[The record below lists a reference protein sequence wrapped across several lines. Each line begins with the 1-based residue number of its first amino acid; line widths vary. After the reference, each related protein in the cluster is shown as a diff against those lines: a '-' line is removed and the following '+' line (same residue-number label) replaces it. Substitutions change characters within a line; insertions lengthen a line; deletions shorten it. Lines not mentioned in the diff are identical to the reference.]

1 VTSTPG
7 WARRLAKERAARGW
21 SQAQAVS
28 NLRATYER
36 ATGKSAG
43 TQDSLIRQWKDWESG
58 RVRPRFWSRYIAAT
72 FGTVT
77 DDLFAE
83 PADSATS
90 DLLADS
96 TGMDTAELILRLQS
110 SSFDAATL
118 RAVDVTIDR
127 LNSEYRYRPAEA
139 LRAEGRSWLG
149 RLSGLL
155 DQRLSYSQHGQVLSA
170 AARLA
175 LLVGCVEYDSGEKV
189 AAETTRRFA
198 LDLATELDHRDVM
211 GWAYEMAAWFA
222 LTEGDYNHVI
232 TASDLGMQIAGQRG
246 VSVQLAAQTAKA
258 WARLGNI
265 RQAEVA
271 LDQGRTILESLT
283 SPLNPDDHFVIDP
296 TKWHFY
302 AMDVYRIIGSDALAQ
317 VYAEETLRLGVDE
330 NGVERSPMRNA
341 EARITLGVL
350 AERAGEH
357 DEALAQGFRALE
369 SARQSIPHLRMVAS
383 ELTREFDRTG
393 HGDDPDVQQF
403 RRALATAPLRKVS

>member
-7 WARRLAKERAARGW
+7 WARRIAKERAARGW

-36 ATGKSAG
+36 ETGKAAG
-43 TQDSLIRQWKDWESG
+43 TTDSLLRQWKDWESG
-58 RVRPRFWSRYIAAT
+58 RDRPRYWSRYVAAI
-72 FGTVT
+72 FGTVA

-83 PADSATS
+83 PANSAGHE
-90 DLLADS
+90 LLIDTA
-96 TGMDTAELILRLQS
+96 GMDTAELILRLQS
-110 SSFDAATL
+110 SSFDPATL

-127 LNSEYRYRPAEA
+127 LNSEYRYRPAQA
-139 LRAEGRSWLG
+139 LRTEAQSWLG
-149 RLSGLL
+149 RLSALL
-155 DQRLSYSQHGQVLSA
+155 DQRLSYSQHGHVLDA

-175 LLVGCVEYDSGEKV
+175 LLVGCVEYDSGDSA

-198 LDLATELDHRDVM
+198 LDLATEIDHRDLM

-258 WARLGNI
+258 WARLGNV
-265 RQAEVA
+265 RQVEVA
-271 LDQGRTILESLT
+271 LDQGRAILESLT
-283 SPLNPDDHFVIDP
+283 SPANPDDHFAIDP

-302 AMDVYRIIGSDALAQ
+302 AMDVYRIIGQDSLAQ

-330 NGVERSPMRNA
+330 NGIDRSPMRNA
-341 EARITLGVL
+341 EARITLAVL

-357 DEALAQGFRALE
+357 DEALVQGFRGLE

-383 ELTREFDRTG
+383 ELSREFDRTG